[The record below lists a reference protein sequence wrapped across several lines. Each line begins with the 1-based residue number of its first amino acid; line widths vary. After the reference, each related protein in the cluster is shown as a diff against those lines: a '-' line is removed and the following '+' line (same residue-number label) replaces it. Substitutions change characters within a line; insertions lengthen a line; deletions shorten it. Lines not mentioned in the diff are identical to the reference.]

1 MEHINS
7 TKGDKKLL
15 KFLKYPQ
22 NLAIS
27 EEKQSYTTSQLIFLL
42 HLLLFFSASN
52 MRNLD
57 TSLTRKDEAL
67 NECLNEKNN
76 HGNKIKSL
84 QSELSEKEV
93 NMENLQ
99 TLNVSTL
106 LCIFH

>member
-1 MEHINS
+1 MEHLNS
-7 TKGDKKLL
+7 TKGAEKLL
-15 KFLKYPQ
+15 KILKYPQ
-22 NLAIS
+22 NLAIN

-106 LCIFH
+106 LYIFH

>member
-1 MEHINS
+1 
-7 TKGDKKLL
+7 
-15 KFLKYPQ
+15 
-22 NLAIS
+22 
-27 EEKQSYTTSQLIFLL
+27 
-42 HLLLFFSASN
+42 

-106 LCIFH
+106 LYIFH

>member
-1 MEHINS
+1 M
-7 TKGDKKLL
+7 KGAMKLL
-15 KFLKYPQ
+15 KILKYPQ
-22 NLAIS
+22 HLAIN
-27 EEKQSYTTSQLIFLL
+27 EEKQSHTTSQLIILL

-67 NECLNEKNN
+67 NECLNEKNS

-106 LCIFH
+106 LHIFH

>member
-1 MEHINS
+1 
-7 TKGDKKLL
+7 
-15 KFLKYPQ
+15 
-22 NLAIS
+22 
-27 EEKQSYTTSQLIFLL
+27 
-42 HLLLFFSASN
+42 

-106 LCIFH
+106 LHIFH

>member
-1 MEHINS
+1 MAIN
-7 TKGDKKLL
+7 
-15 KFLKYPQ
+15 
-22 NLAIS
+22 

-106 LCIFH
+106 LHIFH

>member
-1 MEHINS
+1 MEHLNS
-7 TKGDKKLL
+7 TKGAKKLL
-15 KFLKYPQ
+15 KILKYPQ
-22 NLAIS
+22 NLAIN
-27 EEKQSYTTSQLIFLL
+27 EEKQSHTTSQLIFLL
-42 HLLLFFSASN
+42 PLLLFFSASN

-106 LCIFH
+106 LRIFH